1 MTTASRDDV
10 SLLPRSMIACGRW
23 WTKVIAASIFSGA
36 ATAKRTRRSRA
47 RRSSSEVHS
56 RRIGDRDQ
64 DRAVG
69 ELADGQRGEAAGE
82 LLAQEHGRLGL
93 TSDHVELDKGSSDS
107 SARRRQR
114 QLGGPKESALDE
126 QLAQPPAGNALLTRE
141 ALPNQDSLEI
151 AFAHELVAYEKRSE
165 GGPRLE
171 GLPSHHSVV
180 GWHRTHLCRPVDRP
194 IIPPSRCP
202 ST

>member
-36 ATAKRTRRSRA
+36 ATAKRTGRSRA

-107 SARRRQR
+107 SARRRASWV
-114 QLGGPKESALDE
+114 GPRNPRSTSSSPSRLPEMLCSPEKRCLTRTASRSL
-126 QLAQPPAGNALLTRE
+126 LLTSSSRM
-141 ALPNQDSLEI
+141 
-151 AFAHELVAYEKRSE
+151 RSAPRAGHDWRVFLHTTRLS
-165 GGPRLE
+165 GGT
-171 GLPSHHSVV
+171 GLTYAA
-180 GWHRTHLCRPVDRP
+180 R
-194 IIPPSRCP
+194 
-202 ST
+202 